1 MARPATRLR
10 HGELRLVAQEDLVLP
25 YGEWIVYEFEEGL
38 GCGKITLIPS
48 ALLIER
54 GEGKM
59 VRYLRIAT
67 PADKERLVNKE
78 TEEKKAKNL
87 FRGKIRAHDL
97 PMHVVDAVYTFDFS
111 KITFYFTAPSR
122 VDFRA
127 LLRDLTATFRHT
139 RIVLRQIGVRDETKL
154 LGGMGPC
161 GQTYCCST
169 FLKELAPINMK
180 MATDQGLAPNASKL
194 TGGCGRLFCCLKY
207 ELPIYIDLQQALPPL
222 GTHVRMSDQEGVV
235 TDHYVIKQQ
244 VLVEFAD
251 GHRQAYRPADLE
263 LPT

>member
-1 MARPATRLR
+1 MARPAVRLR

-25 YGEWIVYEFEEGL
+25 YGEWIIYEYEEGL
-38 GCGKITLIPS
+38 GCAKVTLIPS
-48 ALLIER
+48 AVLIER
-54 GEGKM
+54 GDSK
-59 VRYLRIAT
+59 VIKYIRIAT
-67 PADKERLVNKE
+67 PADRERLVNKE
-78 TEEKKAKNL
+78 TEEKKARNL
-87 FRGKIRAHDL
+87 FRDKIRQHGL

-127 LLRDLTATFRHT
+127 LLRDLTSTFRHT

-169 FLKELAPINMK
+169 WLKDLAPINMK

-207 ELPIYIDLQQALPPL
+207 ELPTYAELQQLLPPV
-222 GTHVRMSDQEGVV
+222 GSHVRAAGSDGII
-235 TDHYVIKQQ
+235 TDHLIIKQHVMVQ
-244 VLVEFAD
+244 FED
-251 GHRQAYRPADLE
+251 GHRQAYPAAEVSL
-263 LPT
+263 LA